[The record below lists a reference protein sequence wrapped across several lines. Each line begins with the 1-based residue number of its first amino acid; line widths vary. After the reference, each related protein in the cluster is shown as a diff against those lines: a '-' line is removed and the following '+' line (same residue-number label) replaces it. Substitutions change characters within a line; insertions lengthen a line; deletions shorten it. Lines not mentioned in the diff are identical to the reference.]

1 MLSKQAVKS
10 RQVVK
15 VTFAVPQ
22 AHLPEGMD
30 VTSIYVVGEF
40 NDWDETAV
48 PLKYHKKEQT
58 YRAAV
63 ELEPGRTYQFR
74 YLINGDYWCNDW
86 AADEYTPNNLGEDN
100 CVVITPAI
108 ENNSYEETQ

>member
-1 MLSKQAVKS
+1 MLTKQIVKS
-10 RQVVK
+10 RQMVK
-15 VTFAVPQ
+15 VTFELPQ
-22 AHLPEGMD
+22 TELPTDMT
-30 VTSIYVVGEF
+30 VASIYLVGEF

-48 PLKYHKKEQT
+48 PLKYHKKEQI
-58 YRAAV
+58 YRATV
-63 ELEPGRTYQFR
+63 ELEPEQNYQFR

-108 ENNSYEETQ
+108 